1 MHASS
6 VELQQVFYIQFQ
18 AKDSIWSRHCGLVCF
33 SPDLLLTNTTISDC
47 GRIITAIISH
57 KHQTFDPLTVSVLY
71 APANRRRR
79 YIFLSDILR
88 HPSDVLSISPVR
100 QILLG
105 NFNYS
110 YATHLSISRP
120 RQAPSSWLQYINQF
134 FHDGITAVGN
144 PSEATFHRVLVHYF
158 HSAYMVWSSSVVNA
172 SPLNLF
178 SSFASSPRLASSK
191 VFYTKLATEITRRIA
206 SFPTSTS
213 AQDKHQPNQLSS
225 AERIL
230 QGKRHSLNG
239 SIRNYPDNAA
249 QLLPQLS
256 VIEAQLAILQ
266 QYQVETLALRS
277 GIRWRELGEISAGYL
292 KRTVAQ
298 RQSHQMITTLTHHVT
313 NVMCDNPATMLD
325 AVHSFYSELYSQ
337 EPIDDVA
344 VNDLLNALSASL
356 QLSSIDHQILSDP
369 IDWDDIFEGVRRSL
383 RKSSPGKNGIPYEIL
398 RLIFAHPACQPIPLQ
413 VYNDG
418 LSSGIFPQSWY
429 GTSVS
434 LLPKKGG
441 LSVLRNWR
449 PISLINTNAK
459 VFTRILNCRIISCAD
474 SLVNPF
480 QTGSIRRRFIAD
492 NDHFMKLV
500 MEHAPYL
507 NTYSQASNAKVNF
520 HKTEA
525 LSLPGSP
532 TVYNQTWRPPL
543 LRYRILA

>member
-1 MHASS
+1 
-6 VELQQVFYIQFQ
+6 
-18 AKDSIWSRHCGLVCF
+18 
-33 SPDLLLTNTTISDC
+33 
-47 GRIITAIISH
+47 
-57 KHQTFDPLTVSVLY
+57 
-71 APANRRRR
+71 
-79 YIFLSDILR
+79 
-88 HPSDVLSISPVR
+88 
-100 QILLG
+100 
-105 NFNYS
+105 
-110 YATHLSISRP
+110 
-120 RQAPSSWLQYINQF
+120 
-134 FHDGITAVGN
+134 
-144 PSEATFHRVLVHYF
+144 
-158 HSAYMVWSSSVVNA
+158 MVWSSSVVNA

-213 AQDKHQPNQLSS
+213 AQDKWDAIKDTTIAVARKFSRHQPNQLSS

-325 AVHSFYSELYSQ
+325 AVHSLYSELYSQ

-369 IDWDDIFEGVRRSL
+369 IDWDDIFEGVRRSP

-413 VYNDG
+413 VDNDG

-459 VFTRILNCRIISCAD
+459 VFTGILNCRIISCAD

-492 NDHFMKLV
+492 NGHFMKLV
-500 MEHAPYL
+500 MEHARTTNSSPIGLLLDQEKAYDRIHPEYL
-507 NTYSQASNAKVNF
+507 RRVMVRFGFSSCPVNPTHQLF
-520 HKTEA
+520 SCTERQLNVNGF
-525 LSLPGSP
+525 LSRPVQQCRGLRQGDPLSPG
-532 TVYNQTWRPPL
+532 TF
-543 LRYRILA
+543 